1 MYPTDAEA
9 KQQILEIG
17 RRMDRKGFVAANDG
31 NLTVKVG
38 DDAVWSTPTG
48 VAKGTMTEDMLVK
61 LDLDGK
67 ILESTRRPS
76 SEAKMHLAI
85 YKEDP
90 TVGAVCHAH
99 PTNALVFASA
109 ERPLDLALIQEAVV
123 LLGVV
128 PVAPFALPG
137 SQALADSVV
146 PFVKTHRSL
155 LLAHHG
161 VVTWGKDLEQAFF
174 FMESTETLARV
185 TLLSELSGLTRPL
198 TEDQITDLIALRANW
213 GLDPEV
219 GGRPKG
225 R

>member
-1 MYPTDAEA
+1 MYPSDRDAIR
-9 KQQILEIG
+9 QILDIG
-17 RRMDRKGFVAANDG
+17 RRMDQKGFVAANDG
-31 NLTVKVG
+31 NLSIKVA
-38 DDAVWSTPTG
+38 DDAIWSTPTG
-48 VAKGTMTEDMLVK
+48 VAKGSMTEDMPVK
-61 LDLDGK
+61 LDLDGNV
-67 ILESTRRPS
+67 LEGERKPS

-85 YKEDP
+85 YRANPKLR
-90 TVGAVCHAH
+90 AVCHAH
-99 PTNALVFASA
+99 PPHALVFASA

-128 PVAPFALPG
+128 PVAPFAMPG

-161 VVTWGKDLEQAFF
+161 VVTWAEDLEQAFF
-174 FMESTETLARV
+174 YMESTEMLARV
-185 TLLSELSGLTRPL
+185 TLLSEMAGLTKPL
-198 TEDQITDLIALRANW
+198 TEAQVTELIALRAAW

-219 GGRPKG
+219 GGRPRG